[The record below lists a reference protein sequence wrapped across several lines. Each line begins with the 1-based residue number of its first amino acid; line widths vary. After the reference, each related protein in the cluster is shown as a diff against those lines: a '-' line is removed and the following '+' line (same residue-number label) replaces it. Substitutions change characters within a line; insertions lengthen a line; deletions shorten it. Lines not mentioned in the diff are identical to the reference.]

1 MSEYFST
8 NIKIPFREL
17 NKECKEADVSV
28 HSLNYGRGGSS
39 DAEIGASSYYDCNHF
54 RNAWYSK
61 MNRSVSGYHNSS
73 SFQGEY
79 EDKSLKELKHI
90 AFLRGREI
98 AKKIISQ
105 WSLEDETLIIVRPP
119 NSLSEGNDRDKI
131 VKNASNHI
139 GSWIGCGVI
148 AFLELEGHEVVPIR
162 YEEFTSIR
170 QKHIHKIDTPFR
182 LILVDDTILKGRTVY
197 PWIRLALE
205 FLITIN
211 SEKFPIDNYRI
222 DVCTFFTRFDGIKF
236 LENKNGW
243 SRYGLTTQS
252 ISENPIVNPR
262 VTGEMYA
269 RILSN
274 LVDSEDRTPN
284 EERLIQQQG
293 Y

>member
-17 NKECKEADVSV
+17 NKEFRKADVFI
-28 HSLNYGRGGSS
+28 HSLNYGMGGSS
-39 DAEIGASSYYDCNHF
+39 DAEIGNSSYYDCNHF

-61 MNRSVSGYHNSS
+61 MNRSVSGFYNSS
-73 SFQGEY
+73 SLQGDY
-79 EDKSLKELKHI
+79 RDKSLKELKHI

-105 WSLEDETLIIVRPP
+105 WSLVEETLIVVLPP
-119 NSLSEGNDRDKI
+119 NSLPEGDDRDTI
-131 VKNASNHI
+131 VRNASNHI
-139 GSWIGCGVI
+139 GSWLGFGVI
-148 AFLELEGHEVVPIR
+148 AFLELEGHEVIQIR
-162 YEEFTSIR
+162 YEEFVSIR
-170 QKHIHKIDTPFR
+170 KKHIEKIDTPFR

-197 PWIRLALE
+197 PWIRAALE

-222 DVCTFFTRFDGIKF
+222 DVCTFFTRFDGIKY

-243 SRYGLTTQS
+243 SRYGLTIQS
-252 ISENPIVNPR
+252 TSENPIVNPR

-269 RILSN
+269 GILSN
-274 LVDSEDRTPN
+274 LVDSKDRTPN